1 MEDIIKNALEAIPVL
16 GHSLANLLGTPPGV
30 YVVMAALPLVF
41 ILLYALV
48 TMYMEMKVSAHIQD
62 RLAYMYTGWHGVLQP
77 VADILKLIQKED
89 TIPAAADKPLFILAP
104 YLVFIGTYA
113 GFAAIP
119 FSSMYVGSD
128 LNIGVLYI
136 IAVSSIVVVGIL
148 MSGWASNNKWSLF
161 GAMRSAAQLV
171 SYEIPSALAIL
182 VAVMITGSMNLQE
195 INHFQDGGI
204 QNWLAFGGPLP
215 IAKKLLLMPFTL
227 TTFFI
232 LFVAS
237 LAEVNRTPF
246 DLPEAESELVQGF
259 NTEYSGM
266 KFAIFYMAEYA
277 NMFLVSG
284 VAATLFL
291 GGWGSPFGSFMSG
304 PVWGVFWFVLKG
316 MFFVFLQVW
325 LRWTLPRLRV
335 DQLMYVSWKVMMP
348 FLFVCILAVGMILS
362 F

>member
-1 MEDIIKNALEAIPVL
+1 
-16 GHSLANLLGTPPGV
+16 
-30 YVVMAALPLVF
+30 
-41 ILLYALV
+41 
-48 TMYMEMKVSAHIQD
+48 MEMKVSAHIQD
-62 RLAYMYTGWHGVLQP
+62 RVAYMYTGFHGILQP

-89 TIPAAADKPLFILAP
+89 TIPTAADKKLFIVAP

-113 GFAAIP
+113 GFAVLP
-119 FSSMYVGSD
+119 FSSMYVGSNI
-128 LNIGVLYI
+128 NIGVLYVV
-136 IAVSSIVVVGIL
+136 AVSSIVVVGIL

-182 VAVMITGSMNLQE
+182 VAVMITGSMNFQE
-195 INHFQDGGI
+195 INIFQDGGI
-204 QNWLAFGGPLP
+204 QNWLAFGGPFP
-215 IAKKLLLMPFTL
+215 ILKKILLMPFTL
-227 TTFFI
+227 ATFFI

-266 KFAIFYMAEYA
+266 KFAIFYLAEYA

-284 VAATLFL
+284 VTVTLFL
-291 GGWGSPFGSFMSG
+291 GGWTSPFGSFMSG

-316 MFFVFLQVW
+316 MFFVFVQVW
-325 LRWTLPRLRV
+325 MRWTLPRLRV
-335 DQLMYVSWKVMMP
+335 DQLMYTSWKVMMP
-348 FLFVCILAVGMILS
+348 FLFVCILAIGCILS
-362 F
+362 I